1 VATDLIPVM
10 RTQFTIVWSLLSF
23 SLDPLTDDECFW
35 SPVADDRTCTVR
47 RNAAGDWVADW
58 SGVETEPYP
67 VATIAWL
74 TWHIGWWWT
83 TTIAHLIGEPV
94 PARTEITWPGTADAT
109 KRWLAGLRERWLDI
123 LDTLTDDQFAETATF
138 PWASRPDRTVA
149 DAIAWVN
156 AELMKN
162 TAEIGQLRIIRTASA

>member
-1 VATDLIPVM
+1 VATDLIPAI
-10 RTQFTIVWSLLSF
+10 RTQLHITWSLLRL

-35 SPVADDRTCTVR
+35 SPVADDRTLTVR
-47 RNAAGDWVADW
+47 RNDAGDWVGDW
-58 SGVETEPYP
+58 SGAETEPYP

-83 TTIAHLIGEPV
+83 TTIAHLAGEPV
-94 PARTEITWPGTADAT
+94 PDRTEIIWPGGADAT
-109 KRWLAGLRERWLDI
+109 KRWLGDLHDRWLAI
-123 LDTLTDDQFAETATF
+123 LDGLTDDRLAETATF

-149 DAIAWVN
+149 DAVAWVN

-162 TAEIGQLRIIRTASA
+162 AAEIGQLRIIRTASA